1 MTDDPRAPFFII
13 EEQTRASIEKLL
25 DPLSDEQLDEILNLF
40 HASNHSLIPF
50 RYWGIATRVR
60 AHILRVQKKRKE
72 SAAK

>member
-1 MTDDPRAPFFII
+1 MTDDPRVPFYLV
-13 EEQTRASIEKLL
+13 EEQTRATIEKML

-40 HASNHSLIPF
+40 HVSNHSLIPF

-72 SAAK
+72 SASK